1 VTQSRPSILDRREVV
16 ALSGAATLV
25 LFAPAWIK
33 SVASVA
39 PARPAASM
47 IALADPR
54 YGESLIFARS
64 LQREGTKVLALASD
78 RARLWSD
85 AIEPR
90 LPGGLQ
96 YLTGLTL
103 ESDLFA
109 FERLAE
115 NSSAR
120 TWYVGLH
127 DWRCRQQLAHRL
139 SGSITLDPIAEA
151 LVSGNDRW
159 AGKLGEALALAKK
172 DHCEEGRLALDCAA
186 PAAQGPRF
194 FVSWLMRWTA
204 QP

>member
-1 VTQSRPSILDRREVV
+1 MTQSRPSILDRREVV
-16 ALSGAATLV
+16 ALGGAATLT

-33 SVASVA
+33 SVASAA
-39 PARPAASM
+39 PARPAALM

-64 LQREGTKVLALASD
+64 LQREGAKVLALASD

-85 AIEPR
+85 AMEPR

-120 TWYVGLH
+120 TCYVGLH
-127 DWRCRQQLAHRL
+127 DWRCRQRSAHRL
-139 SGSITLDPIAEA
+139 SGSIKLDPIAEA
-151 LVSGNDRW
+151 LVSGKDRW
-159 AGKLGEALALAKK
+159 AGKLGEALALAKNGF
-172 DHCEEGRLALDCAA
+172 EERRLALDCAA

-194 FVSWLMRWTA
+194 FVSWLMRWTV
-204 QP
+204 

>member
-1 VTQSRPSILDRREVV
+1 MQSHPSILDRREVV
-16 ALSGAATLV
+16 ALGGAAILA

-33 SVASVA
+33 SVAS

-54 YGESLIFARS
+54 YGESLIFGRS
-64 LQREGTKVLALASD
+64 LQREGAKVLALASD

-90 LPGGLQ
+90 LTGGLQ

-115 NSSAR
+115 NSNAR
-120 TWYVGLH
+120 TCYVGLH
-127 DWRCRQQLAHRL
+127 DWRCRQGSAHRL
-139 SGSITLDPIAEA
+139 SGSIKLDPIAQA
-151 LVSGNDRW
+151 LVSGKDRW
-159 AGKLGEALALAKK
+159 AGKLGEVLALAK
-172 DHCEEGRLALDCAA
+172 DICEERRLALDCAA